1 MKEKIKRCIKKIPPV
16 GIAMGIVFSFNPFT
30 KHNAK
35 ADVDTFA
42 TIVTTFS
49 HTYDTFLKEP
59 FVISLSEQSA
69 KNDYLA
75 NNENCAYKAPT
86 FNKGEFGISVYDYYK
101 NQNFFKRIKIFYKD
115 GKVEYKTIKHGQQ
128 LLIKQ
133 AGIIVDLNP
142 DASDLYERDVYYI
155 TQKQLDEGNTGI
167 ALTNWQTYYLK
178 SDNSGQ
184 MNGPLAFK
192 FIRQEFPNIK
202 PGSASFDLDKLFHAL
217 PGEKRKLATITSN
230 PVKESEIF
238 SYTSDEL
245 AEIKRHKLAFVTQ
258 HKNEECSSISVK
270 IRNRNNVLRT
280 WEDSTHISASSNW
293 IPEDRSIFTIIPIEK
308 GSNKVY
314 IEANATYLTSA
325 NGEVGITGFRAYG
338 QVWTLVDCGLEG
350 FSLKNNHGQYLSVDD
365 TSVCLTD
372 NPDKNTIFAITIQK
386 DKWNEWLA
394 KWHSSK

>member
-30 KHNAK
+30 KHKVK

-42 TIVTTFS
+42 TIVTTFGD
-49 HTYDTFLKEP
+49 TYDTFLKEP
-59 FVISLSEQSA
+59 FVIFLSEESA
-69 KNDYLA
+69 KNDYTA

-86 FNKGEFGISVYDYYK
+86 FNKGELGISVYDYYK
-101 NQNFFKRIKIFYKD
+101 NQNFSKRIKIFYKD

-133 AGIIVDLNP
+133 SGIIVDLNP
-142 DASDLYERDVYYI
+142 DASDPYKHDILYI

-167 ALTNWQTYYLK
+167 ALTNWQTYYLQ

-184 MNGPLAFK
+184 MNGPLALK
-192 FIRQEFPNIK
+192 HIRQEFPNIK
-202 PGSASFDLDKLFHAL
+202 LGSASFDLEKLFHAL

-230 PVKESEIF
+230 PVKDSEIF
-238 SYTSDEL
+238 RYTSDEL
-245 AEIKRHKLAFVTQ
+245 AEIKKHKLAVVTQ

-270 IRNRNNVLRT
+270 IRNGDNVLRT
-280 WEDSTHISASSNW
+280 WEGSTDISTSANW

-325 NGEVGITGFRAYG
+325 NGEVGVTGFRAYG
-338 QVWTLVDCGLEG
+338 QVWTLVNYGFES
-350 FSLKNNHGQYLSVDD
+350 FSLKNNHGQYLSVHD

-372 NPDKNTIFAITIQK
+372 KPDKNTIFSITIQK

-394 KWHSSK
+394 KWYSSK

>member
-1 MKEKIKRCIKKIPPV
+1 MKEKIKRSIKKISPI

-30 KHNAK
+30 KHKAK
-35 ADVDTFA
+35 ADVDTRE
-42 TIVTTFS
+42 TILTTFGD
-49 HTYDTFLKEP
+49 TYDTFLKEP
-59 FVISLSEQSA
+59 FVIFLSEQSA
-69 KNDYLA
+69 KNDYTA
-75 NNENCAYKAPT
+75 NNENLAYKAPT

-101 NQNFFKRIKIFYKD
+101 NQNFSKRIKIFYKN

-142 DASDLYERDVYYI
+142 DASNLYERDVYYI

-184 MNGPLAFK
+184 MNGPLALK
-192 FIRQEFPNIK
+192 YIRQEFPNIK
-202 PGSASFDLDKLFHAL
+202 PGNASFDLTKLFHAL
-217 PGEKRKLATITSN
+217 PEERRKLATITSN
-230 PVKESEIF
+230 PVKKSEIF

-245 AEIKRHKLAFVTQ
+245 AEIKRHKLGVVTQ
-258 HKNEECSSISVK
+258 HKNEEYSSISVK
-270 IRNRNNVLRT
+270 IRNRDKVLRT
-280 WEDSTHISASSNW
+280 WEDSTNVSASSNW
-293 IPEDRSIFTIIPIEK
+293 IPEDRSTFTIIPIEK
-308 GSNKVY
+308 GSNKVF

-325 NGEVGITGFRAYG
+325 NGEVGVTGFRAYG
-338 QVWTLVDCGLEG
+338 QVWTLVNYGFES
-350 FSLKNNHGQYLSVDD
+350 FSLKNNHGQYLSVNG

-372 NPDKNTIFAITIQK
+372 KPDKNTMFAITIQK

-394 KWHSSK
+394 KWYSSK